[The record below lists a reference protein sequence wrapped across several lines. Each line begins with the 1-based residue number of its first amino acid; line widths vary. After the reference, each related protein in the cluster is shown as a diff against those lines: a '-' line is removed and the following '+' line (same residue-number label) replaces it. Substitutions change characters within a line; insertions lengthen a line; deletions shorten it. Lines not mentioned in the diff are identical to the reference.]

1 VSVCLKLIG
10 CKCSLKRTHDQLTI
24 LQVIDGAYDGA
35 KLNCTDQAVLSDSG
49 LDKNGY
55 NVPLEIM
62 PSGQFEPLYRTTLN
76 VQVCQSLISTRHFLW
91 VTPLIFFSFLSMHKR
106 MENCQFFHSLYME
119 QLQWHTVKS
128 LRSIHHHTSFSS
140 IFMIKEM

>member
-1 VSVCLKLIG
+1 MSVRLKLIG
-10 CKCSLKRTHDQLTI
+10 CKCSLKRTYDQLTI

-76 VQVCQSLISTRHFLW
+76 VQVCQSLISTRHFL
-91 VTPLIFFSFLSMHKR
+91 
-106 MENCQFFHSLYME
+106 
-119 QLQWHTVKS
+119 
-128 LRSIHHHTSFSS
+128 
-140 IFMIKEM
+140 